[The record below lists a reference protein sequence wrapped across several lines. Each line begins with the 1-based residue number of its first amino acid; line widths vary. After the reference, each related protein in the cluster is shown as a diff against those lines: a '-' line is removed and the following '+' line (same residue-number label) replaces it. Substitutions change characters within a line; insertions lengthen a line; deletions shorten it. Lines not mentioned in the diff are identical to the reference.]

1 MKKVTIFTLAFI
13 VFLGGALY
21 SCNGFE
27 DLNMEQQPVELTEE
41 AQQLKELYQTEML
54 KMSEMMESR
63 TASEMTEEEALR
75 MLSTFTEPTIKMLN
89 SYGLTEKEWE
99 KFGDIKKPTFVLAGM
114 LFLAV
119 VDSNNTEKSFSYLKS
134 RATEDENDE
143 TCYSE
148 FQAFECLKDAT
159 GIDDFGDLI
168 AKGCLTRTILLW
180 ACESVVGLGVG
191 AVTVA
196 YVTWKFS
203 RCMGWI

>member
-1 MKKVTIFTLAFI
+1 
-13 VFLGGALY
+13 
-21 SCNGFE
+21 
-27 DLNMEQQPVELTEE
+27 
-41 AQQLKELYQTEML
+41 
-54 KMSEMMESR
+54 
-63 TASEMTEEEALR
+63 
-75 MLSTFTEPTIKMLN
+75 MLN